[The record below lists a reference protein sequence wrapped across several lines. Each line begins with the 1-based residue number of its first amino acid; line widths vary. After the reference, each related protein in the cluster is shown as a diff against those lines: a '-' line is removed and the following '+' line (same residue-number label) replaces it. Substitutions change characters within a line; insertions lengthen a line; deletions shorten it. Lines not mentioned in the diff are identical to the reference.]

1 MPVATRP
8 STTRIKSALQ
18 PLPIGLRHIA
28 IASHHIKTA
37 GWRVGKLLQIA
48 LRRQHNAA
56 LLDCAHTGCRAA
68 LRRANTLAHL
78 YKHQRTIGST
88 HNGINLAAT
97 APRGFIVTL
106 QQLQTLPLQKSYGA
120 CLCRIAALLA
130 AGRCSGKGC
139 SAMLPRITSITIT
152 AARRNA
158 PQALTNLP
166 KQTHNRI
173 APQVNTPTPPAH
185 TAASATAAES
195 TSANTA
201 SACTAASNAPQRPLL
216 LQAAQAAAGAQSY
229 PAGSLYL
236 VATPIGNLAD
246 ITLRALHVLQ
256 RVDAIAC
263 EDTRHTQSLL
273 RAYGL
278 ERPAKQLIALHQ
290 HNEQQAAQQVVSL
303 LQQGARIAYVSDAG
317 TPCISDPGTQL
328 VQAVQGAGLR
338 VIPLPGASS
347 IITALCASGADTT
360 LHSNGIAGLGGGW
373 LFGGFLPTKG
383 AERQRTL
390 QALQA
395 EPRSVVLLEA
405 PHRIA
410 ALCTALAAA
419 LGTRHVTLARELT
432 KQFEHIHTLP
442 AAQLPEWIAAAPEHS
457 KGEFVVVLHPL
468 PPASDTNSAHNPEH
482 DRILHLLLAELPTK
496 AAVKLAAEITGAP
509 RNALYDRAL
518 QIKAPSGN

>member
-1 MPVATRP
+1 M
-8 STTRIKSALQ
+8 Q
-18 PLPIGLRHIA
+18 PLPIWLRHIA
-28 IASHHIKTA
+28 IARHYIKA
-37 GWRVGKLLQIA
+37 ARWRLGKLLQIA
-48 LRRQHNAA
+48 LRRQHNTA
-56 LLDCAHTGCRAA
+56 LLARAHTGSSAP
-68 LRRANTLAHL
+68 LRRADALAHL
-78 YKHQRTIGST
+78 NKHQRAIGST
-88 HNGINLAAT
+88 HNGINLATAT
-97 APRGFIVTL
+97 PGGFIVAFE
-106 QQLQTLPLQKSYGA
+106 QLQTLPLQKSHGSSF
-120 CLCRIAALLA
+120 CQVTALLA
-130 AGRCSGKGC
+130 AGRRSGNTGSIS
-139 SAMLPRITSITIT
+139 SATPKPLAHS
-152 AARRNA
+152 
-158 PQALTNLP
+158 P
-166 KQTHNRI
+166 KQTHNRT
-173 APQVNTPTPPAH
+173 PLKKVNPSTPPAS
-185 TAASATAAES
+185 AAQQS
-195 TSANTA
+195 
-201 SACTAASNAPQRPLL
+201 LL
-216 LQAAQAAAGAQSY
+216 LQAAHAAAGAQSY

-328 VQAVQGAGLR
+328 VQATHAAGLR

-347 IITALCASGADTT
+347 SITALCASGADTT
-360 LHSNGIAGLGGGW
+360 LHSNGIAGLDGGW
-373 LFGGFLPTKG
+373 LFGGFLPTKA
-383 AERQRTL
+383 AERQHAL
-390 QALQA
+390 QALHA

-410 ALCTALAAA
+410 ALCSALAAT
-419 LGTRHVTLARELT
+419 LGTRPVTLARELT

-442 AAQLPEWIAAAPEHS
+442 AAQLPTWIAAAPEHS
-457 KGEFVVVLHPL
+457 KGEFVLVLHPL
-468 PPASDTNSAHNPEH
+468 PPTSEADSAHNPEH

-518 QIKAPSGN
+518 QIKAQTSE